1 MVFTSSSGNR
11 SEAGNQKMGIER
23 EDFLDAGLRI
33 TWIAYPQLRVF
44 LFFDKRLYS
53 SFAALR

>member
-1 MVFTSSSGNR
+1 
-11 SEAGNQKMGIER
+11 MGIVR